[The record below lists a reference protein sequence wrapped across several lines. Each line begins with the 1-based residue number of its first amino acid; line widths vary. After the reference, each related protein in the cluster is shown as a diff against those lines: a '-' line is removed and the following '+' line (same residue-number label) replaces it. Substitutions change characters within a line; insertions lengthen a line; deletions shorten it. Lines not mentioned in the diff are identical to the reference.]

1 MGEDCPLSL
10 LLIHNVIEALAGAI
24 KQEKGYKWENIK
36 SNYFQ
41 LKIILSYTQ
50 CSQNLTRKIVE
61 IINNFSKVL
70 WYIIDLQNL
79 PVLIHMSNKHAE
91 KEIMDTLLFPVSQI
105 K

>member
-10 LLIHNVIEALAGAI
+10 LLNHNVIGALAGAI

-50 CSQNLTRKIVE
+50 CSQKLTRKIIE
-61 IINNFSKVL
+61 IINNFSRVMM
-70 WYIIDLQNL
+70 
-79 PVLIHMSNKHAE
+79 HS
-91 KEIMDTLLFPVSQI
+91 
-105 K
+105 